1 MSKFWAKVKFKQE
14 KNAEHL
20 IRAFFQNFNPESSIV
35 VRGKEA
41 KLEIV
46 FREPPMAIIDAINH
60 CEVIELNYG
69 KNLKEYE
76 EDETVQVETELDSE
90 QESKEIENSEQTEQE
105 SEESENSEHTKQE
118 SEEIKNSEQTEQES
132 EESENSEQTEQESEE
147 SENSEQTEQE
157 SEENENSEQTEQ
169 ESEES
174 ENSEQTRQESEEN
187 ENSEQTEQESEE
199 NGNSEQTGKTRKKNG
214 RPVTKKKEPTK
225 TESKIISI
233 PELKEIAKKA
243 TSFDDFAELVAK
255 WLEMDKRQEFFKNLI
270 IVSAD
275 VDKITWKE
283 LEKALKNNNIAY
295 TQWDKIWSGQQVS
308 EKLKEKSVTMLPLL
322 NAIVEYKGY
331 SFKQTEEQTE
341 KENSTEQPT
350 EETTENAE
358 ENSEEVAE
366 AISSKPR
373 VKMECMPE
381 IKDFEETLASVDKTQ
396 PVEERVR
403 YVLEAMGLSELPAK
417 EQKQIIEIASTAVKK
432 GRMAFDI
439 IFVEAKIPIEQTMT
453 ARMTFSK
460 FVNDFVQKYESGKK
474 VKLLTFLS
482 ELQKIIMF
490 ESEIENFSDFTD

>member
-1 MSKFWAKVKFKQE
+1 MSKFWAKVKFRQE
-14 KNAEHL
+14 KNAECL
-20 IRAFFQNFNPESSIV
+20 IRAFFKNFNPASSIII
-35 VRGKEA
+35 RGKEA

-46 FREPPMAIIDAINH
+46 FREPPMAIVDAISY

-76 EDETVQVETELDSE
+76 KDETVQVETEFDSE
-90 QESKEIENSEQTEQE
+90 QESKERENSEQTEQE
-105 SEESENSEHTKQE
+105 SEEK
-118 SEEIKNSEQTEQES
+118 
-132 EESENSEQTEQESEE
+132 ENSEQTEQESEE
-147 SENSEQTEQE
+147 KE
-157 SEENENSEQTEQ
+157 
-169 ESEES
+169 
-174 ENSEQTRQESEEN
+174 
-187 ENSEQTEQESEE
+187 
-199 NGNSEQTGKTRKKNG
+199 NSEQTGKTRKKNG

-225 TESKIISI
+225 TESQIINI
-233 PELKEIAKKA
+233 PELEEIAKKA
-243 TSFDDFAELVAK
+243 TSFDDFAELIAK

-322 NAIVEYKGY
+322 NAIVEYKSY
-331 SFKQTEEQTE
+331 SFKQKEEQSE
-341 KENSTEQPT
+341 KENSTEQAT
-350 EETTENAE
+350 EEATENAE
-358 ENSEEVAE
+358 KNSKE
-366 AISSKPR
+366 ANETVFSRPR

-403 YVLEAMGLSELPAK
+403 YVLEAMGLGELPAK

-439 IFVEAKIPIEQTMT
+439 IFVETKIPIEQTMT

-460 FVNDFVQKYESGKK
+460 FLNDFAQKYESDRK

-482 ELQKIIMF
+482 ELQKIIMP

>member
-118 SEEIKNSEQTEQES
+118 SEEIK
-132 EESENSEQTEQESEE
+132 
-147 SENSEQTEQE
+147 
-157 SEENENSEQTEQ
+157 
-169 ESEES
+169 
-174 ENSEQTRQESEEN
+174 
-187 ENSEQTEQESEE
+187 NSEQTEQESEE

-460 FVNDFVQKYESGKK
+460 FVNDFVQKYESDRK